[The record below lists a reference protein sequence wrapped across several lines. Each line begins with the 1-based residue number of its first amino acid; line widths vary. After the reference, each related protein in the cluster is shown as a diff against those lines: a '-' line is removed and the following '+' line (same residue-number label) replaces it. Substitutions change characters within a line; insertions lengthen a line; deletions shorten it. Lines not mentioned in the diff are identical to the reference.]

1 MPLADH
7 LRELRNRLGISL
19 LAISVGAVVGWV
31 FYAELFALL
40 QRPFDVLVD
49 SLGQDDVRLVLTG
62 ISDAFTLQV
71 KVALLA
77 GVVLASP
84 IWLYELW
91 AFITPGLHRGERRW
105 ALVFVAAA
113 VPLFLAGMA
122 FGYWLLPRGLEI
134 LIGFTPEGVGNFI
147 QVDRYLS
154 FTVRLLLVF
163 GLAFLLPVV
172 LVMLNV
178 VGILTAQRLR
188 SWWRGMVLGVFVF
201 AAVATP
207 TGDPWTMTIL
217 ALPMLGF
224 VAIAW
229 AIAWVNDRRRR
240 RHASAEPSYDDL
252 DDDVASPLD
261 ESGPL
266 PSGP

>member
-1 MPLADH
+1 MPLVDH

-19 LAISVGAVVGWV
+19 LAIAVGTVVGWV
-31 FYAELFALL
+31 VYDELFALL
-40 QRPFDVLVD
+40 QRPFDILSE
-49 SLGQDDVRLVLTG
+49 SLGEADVKLVLTG

-71 KVALLA
+71 KIALLA
-77 GVVLASP
+77 GVTLSSP

-91 AFITPGLHRGERRW
+91 AFITPGLHRQERRW

-134 LIGFTPEGVGNFI
+134 LIGFTPEGVSNFI

-154 FTVRLLLVF
+154 FTVRLLFVF

-229 AIAWVNDRRRR
+229 AIAWVNDRRRGR
-240 RHASAEPSYDDL
+240 SGASTPYDDL

>member
-7 LRELRNRLGISL
+7 LRELRNRLGVSL
-19 LAISVGAVVGWV
+19 LAISIGTVVGWV

-84 IWLYELW
+84 VWLYELW
-91 AFITPGLHRGERRW
+91 AFITPGLHRNERRW
-105 ALVFVAAA
+105 ALVFVATA

-178 VGILTAQRLR
+178 VGILTAERLR
-188 SWWRGMVLGVFVF
+188 SWWRGMVLGVFLF

-207 TGDPWTMTIL
+207 TGDPWTMTLL
-217 ALPMLGF
+217 AGPMLAF

-229 AIAWVNDRRRR
+229 AIAWVNDRRRGR
-240 RHASAEPSYDDL
+240 RASAEPPYDAL